1 MTRNSYQAINNPP
14 VRIALGSMYFGTRV
28 DEPTSFELLD
38 RFVAAGGTVIDTA
51 NNYSFWSSESGYGG
65 QSEGVIGR
73 WLAGNPGVRENLVI
87 STKVG
92 AEPTV
97 AGRWPESREGLSAQV
112 IADGVKGSLDRLG
125 IDRIDLYWAHM
136 EDRSVELEET
146 VQALGELV
154 AEGIVGRLG
163 VSNHPTWRVERARQI
178 AASRGLE
185 GYTALQLSY
194 SYLQPRPFAPVEGQD
209 HRSGFVTIETLDYV
223 TANPEIALWAY
234 TPLLLGAYVRPDRP
248 LQEAY
253 DHPGTTR
260 RLAVLDEVAAD
271 LGATRTQVVLAW
283 LTGGEPA
290 ITPIV
295 GVSSMGQVDEAMA
308 GVSLS
313 LTPAQRQ
320 QLDAAT

>member
-1 MTRNSYQAINNPP
+1 MTRDSNQAINMPP
-14 VRIALGSMYFGTRV
+14 VPIALGAMYFGTRV
-28 DEPTSFELLD
+28 AEATSFELLD
-38 RFVAAGGTVIDTA
+38 HFVAAGGTVIDTA

-73 WLAGNPGVRENLVI
+73 WLSSNPGVRENLVI

-97 AGRWPESREGLSAQV
+97 AGGWPESREGLSAHA

-136 EDRSVELEET
+136 EDRSVALDET

-154 AEGIVGRLG
+154 AAGMVGRLG

-178 AASRGLE
+178 AASHGLE

-194 SYLQPRPFAPVEGQD
+194 SYLQPRPFAPVEGQT
-209 HRSGFVTIETLDYV
+209 HAFGFVTAETLDYV
-223 TANPEIALWAY
+223 TENPEMALWAY
-234 TPLLLGAYVRPDRP
+234 SPLLVGAYVRPDRP

-253 DHPGTTR
+253 DHPGTVR
-260 RLAVLDEVAAD
+260 RLAVLDEIAAE
-271 LGATRTQVVLAW
+271 LGATRNQVVLAW
-283 LTGGEPA
+283 LSGGQPA
-290 ITPIV
+290 IVPIV
-295 GVSSMGQVDEAMA
+295 GVSSVGQLDEALG

-313 LTPAQRQ
+313 LTPEHRRR
-320 QLDAAT
+320 LDAAT

>member
-1 MTRNSYQAINNPP
+1 
-14 VRIALGSMYFGTRV
+14 
-28 DEPTSFELLD
+28 
-38 RFVAAGGTVIDTA
+38 
-51 NNYSFWSSESGYGG
+51 
-65 QSEGVIGR
+65 
-73 WLAGNPGVRENLVI
+73 
-87 STKVG
+87 
-92 AEPTV
+92 
-97 AGRWPESREGLSAQV
+97 
-112 IADGVKGSLDRLG
+112 
-125 IDRIDLYWAHM
+125 
-136 EDRSVELEET
+136 
-146 VQALGELV
+146 
-154 AEGIVGRLG
+154 
-163 VSNHPTWRVERARQI
+163 VERARQI

>member
-1 MTRNSYQAINNPP
+1 MTTDSIQAINNPP

-28 DEPTSFELLD
+28 DERTSLEVLD

-51 NNYSFWSSESGYGG
+51 NNYSFWSSESGFGG
-65 QSEGVIGR
+65 QSESVIGR
-73 WLAGNPGVRENLVI
+73 WLSSNPGVRENLVI
-87 STKVG
+87 STKAG

-97 AGRWPESREGLSAQV
+97 AGVWPESREGLSAHAVAQ
-112 IADGVKGSLDRLG
+112 GVKGSLDRLG

-154 AEGIVGRLG
+154 TEGIVGRLG
-163 VSNHPTWRVERARQI
+163 VSNHPTWRGERARQI
-178 AASRGLE
+178 AAARGLE

-209 HRSGFVTIETLDYV
+209 HKTGFVTIETLDYV
-223 TANPEIALWAY
+223 TANQEIALWGY
-234 TPLLLGAYVRPDRP
+234 TPLLVGAYVRADRP
-248 LQEAY
+248 LKEAY
-253 DHPGTTR
+253 DHPGTVR

-271 LGATRTQVVLAW
+271 LGATRNQVVLAW
-283 LTGGEPA
+283 LAGGRPA

-295 GVSSMGQVDEAMA
+295 GVSSVAQLDEAMA

-313 LTPAQRQ
+313 LTPEQRER
-320 QLDAAT
+320 LDAAT